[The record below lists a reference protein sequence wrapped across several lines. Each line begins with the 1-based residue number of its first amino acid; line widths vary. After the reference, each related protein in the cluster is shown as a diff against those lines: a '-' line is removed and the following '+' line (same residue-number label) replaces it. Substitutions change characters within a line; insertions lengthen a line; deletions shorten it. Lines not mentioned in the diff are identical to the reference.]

1 MLHKTA
7 LDMRGDAPVYA
18 VLQLID
24 QTRVLDHLVERGEVQ
39 DYLRPEPLHHQY
51 VLVLVLQKQPIPM
64 LLSVLAVY

>member
-1 MLHKTA
+1 
-7 LDMRGDAPVYA
+7 MRNDAPEYA

-51 VLVLVLQKQPIPM
+51 VLVLVLQKQPIHTFRYQFWPFIDR
-64 LLSVLAVY
+64 